1 MSSFAYRVKTHEGE
15 VIDST
20 IQAGSRQEAL
30 SFIRQRVPGVVVQI
44 REEGFLRGRR
54 LGGPPPLPQAARVR
68 QRGGRIRTTDLTTF
82 FRQVS
87 VSVNAGVSL
96 RESLEA
102 ILEDLEHARLRKVLQ
117 QACDRLHE
125 GSSFSAALAEHPRV
139 FPPICLAL
147 IRAAEEAGTMA
158 KTLDE
163 MATTMEKSDALARK
177 IRSILAYPAFVAGFF
192 GVVLL
197 IMTIFILPQFQAI
210 FEDWNAKLPALTRV
224 VFEFNKFLLR
234 HAILEVLLITMVV
247 VGFLVWRSTKVG
259 RLQLDRFKLGA
270 PAIGPVVQQICIARF
285 SKHFSMMVRG
295 GVPIASAMEIAA
307 AVAGNQV
314 IERSLLAAREQVM
327 LGSDIGTSLARQGG
341 IFPRLLVRM
350 VSIGESAGRLPEVL
364 DKVADTYESRVEA
377 SIAVATSLLE
387 PVIIVFFGAIVLL
400 FVLAIY
406 MPVFSTASNMQ

>member
-1 MSSFAYRVKTHEGE
+1 MAMFSYRVKTHEGE
-15 VIDST
+15 VIDSSL
-20 IQAGSRQEAL
+20 QAGSRQEAL
-30 SFIRQRVPGVVVQI
+30 SLIRQRVPGVVVQI
-44 REEGFLRGRR
+44 REDVPGRGFQT
-54 LGGPPPLPQAARVR
+54 GGPAPLPKSRVR

-82 FRQVS
+82 FRQVA

-102 ILEDLEHARLRKVLQ
+102 ILEDLEHAKLRKVLHTVCQ
-117 QACDRLHE
+117 RLHE
-125 GSSFSAALAEHPRV
+125 GSAFSLALTEHPKV

-163 MATTMEKSDALARK
+163 MATTMEKSDALTRK
-177 IRSILAYPAFVAGFF
+177 IKSILAYPAFVAGFF
-192 GVVLL
+192 VVVLL
-197 IMTIFILPQFQAI
+197 IMTIFILPQFQEI
-210 FEDWNAKLPALTRV
+210 FSDWGASLPVLTQM
-224 VFEFNKFLLR
+224 VFKFNKFVIEN
-234 HAILEVLLITMVV
+234 AVVEVLLVVMLV
-247 VGFLVWRSTKVG
+247 VGFAVWRSTAVG
-259 RLQLDRFKLGA
+259 RLQLDRIKLNA
-270 PAIGPVVQQICIARF
+270 PAIGKVVQQVCIARF

-307 AVAGNQV
+307 AVSGNQV

-327 LGSDIGTSLARQGG
+327 LGTDIGSSLARQGG

-364 DKVADTYESRVEA
+364 DKVSETYESRVEA
-377 SIAVATSLLE
+377 SIAVAMSLLE
-387 PVIIVFFGAIVLL
+387 PVIIVFFGAVVLL

-406 MPVFSTASNMQ
+406 MPVFTTASHMQ